1 MGYLTKEQDYDKRKN
16 REGSYSV
23 YNFMYH
29 YLLSN
34 YEPENLESS
43 FACEAAEFQLV
54 NEGKKYLL
62 KAGIKF
68 NENELKQT
76 ARTAITNFC
85 DNDGKHGDSAGN
97 FGHAQENQ
105 FKNIKKTISDLR

>member
-1 MGYLTKEQDYDKRKN
+1 MYATKEQDYDKRKN

-29 YLLSN
+29 YLLN
-34 YEPENLESS
+34 NFEPENLEASI
-43 FACEAAEFQLV
+43 ACESAEFQLI

-68 NENELKQT
+68 NEEELKHT
-76 ARTAITNFC
+76 ARQAIVNFC
-85 DNDGKHGDSAGN
+85 RNDGKHGDTADN
-97 FGHAQENQ
+97 FGRQQKNQ
-105 FKNIKKTISDLR
+105 FDTIKNTLSDLRW